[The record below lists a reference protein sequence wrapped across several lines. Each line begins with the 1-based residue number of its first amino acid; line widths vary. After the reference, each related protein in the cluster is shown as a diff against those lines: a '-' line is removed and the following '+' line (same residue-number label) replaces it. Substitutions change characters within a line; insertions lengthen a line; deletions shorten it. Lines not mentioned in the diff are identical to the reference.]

1 MPIRDRIHKIDEAL
15 SFYKSL
21 PTGTDEAHIHY
32 AWCLSK
38 LVANLND
45 SLKSYL
51 DDLEKGQC
59 KEVLGIDYQKMTCKD
74 YWLRGGS
81 LKKPLSISGQ
91 TLLND
96 FLNDVTFKKIL
107 TVDDIFNKLEE
118 VVNELVDLLKE
129 AKKKTMNAP
138 KGLFSNF
145 YSQQSE
151 QNSEPVAT
159 AYEEWKMNVGCLTF
173 ERLKEKQ
180 MLTVADFLKN
190 GILRCAPPP
199 TQREICL
206 VKLDLVKEYL
216 PCDYQLPEDFMSLC
230 AIFRRFISWQ
240 GDMLRLNYEVYGKYM
255 FLYSHQ
261 LNDDEILELYRF
273 DRTLM
278 MIHEDMRKLTEEKQ
292 EGDIEERMGEGKGQ
306 KEAIKRAINIMWTEG
321 VLQHKYDHTW
331 IMMTMNE
338 TEWLPSFATPTEYLD
353 YMEECDMKD
362 RLPDRSTISKYY
374 DKARGTFPNWTFT
387 DAKEKEKTRRNNVGK
402 RFLNLLQRA

>member
-1 MPIRDRIHKIDEAL
+1 
-15 SFYKSL
+15 
-21 PTGTDEAHIHY
+21 
-32 AWCLSK
+32 
-38 LVANLND
+38 
-45 SLKSYL
+45 L

-59 KEVLGIDYQKMTCKD
+59 KEVLGIDYQKMTNKD

-81 LKKPLSISGQ
+81 LKESLSISGQ

-306 KEAIKRAINIMWTEG
+306 KVAIKRAINIMWTEG

-338 TEWLPSFATPTEYLD
+338 TEWLPNVSTPSMYLD
-353 YMEECDMKD
+353 LMVECGVTDK
-362 RLPDRSTISKYY
+362 LPARSNMSIYY
-374 DKARGTFPNWTFT
+374 DKAHGVFPNWTFT
-387 DAKEKEKTRRNNVGK
+387 DAKITETNRRNNVGK
-402 RFLNLLQRA
+402 RFLKLVQRT

>member
-1 MPIRDRIHKIDEAL
+1 M
-15 SFYKSL
+15 
-21 PTGTDEAHIHY
+21 
-32 AWCLSK
+32 
-38 LVANLND
+38 
-45 SLKSYL
+45 
-51 DDLEKGQC
+51 
-59 KEVLGIDYQKMTCKD
+59 LGIDYQKMTCKD

-81 LKKPLSISGQ
+81 LKKRLSIPGQ

-138 KGLFSNF
+138 QGLFSNF

-216 PCDYQLPEDFMSLC
+216 PCDYQLPDDFVSQC
-230 AIFRRFISWQ
+230 AVFRRFISWQ
-240 GDMLRLNYEVYGKYM
+240 GDVLKLDYEVYGKYM

-261 LNDDEILELYRF
+261 LSDDEILKLYRF

-278 MIHEDMRKLTEEKQ
+278 MIHEDIERLRKEERNTEES
-292 EGDIEERMGEGKGQ
+292 
-306 KEAIKRAINIMWTEG
+306 
-321 VLQHKYDHTW
+321 L
-331 IMMTMNE
+331 
-338 TEWLPSFATPTEYLD
+338 
-353 YMEECDMKD
+353 
-362 RLPDRSTISKYY
+362 
-374 DKARGTFPNWTFT
+374 
-387 DAKEKEKTRRNNVGK
+387 K
-402 RFLNLLQRA
+402 RFS